1 MDTKCRHCNPFP
13 LKDTYASIL
22 VGNGEA
28 RLLDTLDSLEQRLIP
43 CVTAVCPQC
52 EQVSV
57 VSAGTIESVL
67 CTVVMWRCLQEWIDR
82 DGAAGDYRDE
92 PAALPK
98 QKAENNNPIAHS
110 GA

>member
-52 EQVSV
+52 GKVTVLSGGTTPSV
-57 VSAGTIESVL
+57 VNTI
-67 CTVVMWRCLQEWIDR
+67 VMWKHLRPWID
-82 DGAAGDYRDE
+82 DSSQPGYE
-92 PAALPK
+92 PGEAPR
-98 QKAENNNPIAHS
+98 AEEQ
-110 GA
+110 

>member
-1 MDTKCRHCNPFP
+1 MDTKCRHCHPFS
-13 LKDTYASIL
+13 LNDTYASIL

-28 RLLDTLDSLEQRLIP
+28 HLLNTLDSLEQRLIP

-57 VSAGTIESVL
+57 VSTGTMESVL
-67 CTVVMWRCLQEWIDR
+67 CTVVMWQCLQEWIDR

-98 QKAENNNPIAHS
+98 QNAEKNTPIAHN